1 MSELVAT
8 PDAIRAYG
16 DASAAMA
23 TGVVTAAA
31 FDLGAVIA
39 ALGPV
44 LGPIGQEVM
53 FASAYAHGN
62 LASSTIELAGVH
74 AATAVTA
81 HQSAAAYESA
91 EGASVGEFGTVNNA

>member
-1 MSELVAT
+1 
-8 PDAIRAYG
+8 
-16 DASAAMA
+16 
-23 TGVVTAAA
+23 
-31 FDLGAVIA
+31 
-39 ALGPV
+39 
-44 LGPIGQEVM
+44 M